1 MKKITFVLSIIFTIV
16 TFVGAGYVLMN
27 HGQVNAGFVVVPMV
41 FAMAFLGI
49 YRNIKKK

>member
-1 MKKITFVLSIIFTIV
+1 MKKI

-27 HGQVNAGFVVVPMV
+27 HGQVNAGSAVVPMV